1 MEAEIGDAA
10 GAIWQYLDEHGVT
23 TLSKLD
29 KRPNS
34 PTSSCSWVSAGLP
47 EKGSYGSF
55 GKAEL

>member
-10 GAIWQYLDEHGVT
+10 GAIWQYHV
-23 TLSKLD
+23 
-29 KRPNS
+29 
-34 PTSSCSWVSAGLP
+34 SWVSAGLP

>member
-23 TLSKLD
+23 TLSKL
-29 KRPNS
+29 KGPNS
-34 PTSSCSWVSAGLP
+34 PTRSFSWGSAGLR